1 MVLSSK
7 AKRFFNSSVE
17 FEIGGNSGINI
28 PYYLPI
34 KNNSDIKFTPKLI
47 FSENSNEFISNYEL
61 NTLLNHKMSG
71 GNLSL
76 EINNIKNA
84 NEADINTTAKM
95 NFKQVLN
102 KNKVLSFNG
111 LITNSVS
118 TTRSIN
124 EDPIK
129 FENIYLK
136 LHNYDL
142 FHKNDFLEAEIATVE
157 AFDSTNVSYIPLTPT
172 INYQNNIK
180 FNKNISNLNEINFSI
195 MLIY

>member
-1 MVLSSK
+1 
-7 AKRFFNSSVE
+7 
-17 FEIGGNSGINI
+17 
-28 PYYLPI
+28 
-34 KNNSDIKFTPKLI
+34 
-47 FSENSNEFISNYEL
+47 
-61 NTLLNHKMSG
+61 MSG

-129 FENIYLK
+129 FENIYCTYNF
-136 LHNYDL
+136 LH
-142 FHKNDFLEAEIATVE
+142 F
-157 AFDSTNVSYIPLTPT
+157 
-172 INYQNNIK
+172 
-180 FNKNISNLNEINFSI
+180 
-195 MLIY
+195 